1 VHTFLNPR
9 QRSLV
14 RANILVLGSV
24 AAAIPLSHYPQQRPT
39 AWLILPVLGAFLGS
53 VETVRC
59 LSCSFSSFIPTFSG
73 SALLSAQNNG
83 QAGPYVCMTAYMMNT
98 RHPPLA
104 PACGFYSWR
113 NKDRNGQEPSHV
125 HQQHR
130 PGRLHS
136 SAA

>member
-59 LSCSFSSFIPTFSG
+59 IQRRWSFYHAGVLLCIYMDLMALSF
-73 SALLSAQNNG
+73 LLFLFLY
-83 QAGPYVCMTAYMMNT
+83 PYFLWV
-98 RHPPLA
+98 
-104 PACGFYSWR
+104 S
-113 NKDRNGQEPSHV
+113 PSV
-125 HQQHR
+125 
-130 PGRLHS
+130 G
-136 SAA
+136 AK